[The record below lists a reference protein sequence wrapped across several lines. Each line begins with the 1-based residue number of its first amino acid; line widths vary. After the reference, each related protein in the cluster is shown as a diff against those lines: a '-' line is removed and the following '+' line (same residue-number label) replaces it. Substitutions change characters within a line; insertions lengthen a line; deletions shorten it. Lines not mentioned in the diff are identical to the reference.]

1 MAGRLQDKV
10 AVITGGASGMGR
22 ATVLRFLA
30 EGARVVVADMNEET
44 GKETLELAA
53 QAGHDERV
61 RFIRT
66 DVADEASVEAMIQL
80 AITDF
85 GRLDCLFNNAGV
97 GGAFGALTEIEVDD
111 WDYTFAVLTRG
122 VFLGIKHGARVMEA
136 GASIINTASV
146 AGLSGG
152 SGPVVY
158 SAAKAA
164 VINLTFGAAVEL
176 ARQQIRV
183 NAICPGGIVTPLVH
197 RGNVEEAT
205 ERLKKL
211 QPWPEAGQG
220 EHIAG
225 VALFLASEDA
235 RFVTGQAL
243 AVDGGLTAAGPN
255 LFRRLEDRGEG
266 IFRGLVGV
274 NRGNTGQPP
283 IVRKKQE

>member
-30 EGARVVVADMNEET
+30 EGAWVVVADMNEET

-53 QAGHDERV
+53 AAGYGERV

-176 ARQQIRV
+176 ARRQIRV

-225 VALFLASEDA
+225 AALFLASEDA

>member
-1 MAGRLQDKV
+1 MAARLQDKV
-10 AVITGGASGMGR
+10 VVVTGGASGMGR

-30 EGARVVVADMNEET
+30 EGAFVVVADMNEET

-53 QAGHDERV
+53 AAGHGDRV